1 VGVGATDSDNRFSF
15 GIALQYVYGKI
26 ESTMAQ
32 EYFAEPENSIMM
44 TSSTELDGF
53 ATTAGMAY
61 RFNERMDLAATFNSG
76 LHVQGD
82 QNSVLY
88 SELVD
93 PIVASDVDESIRY
106 PRNYSLGM
114 AYYPRSELKTVFT
127 MEAVFSEWSELEDD
141 SMEEGPFLE
150 DTIDFRVG
158 VQHTFYNGVPLR
170 FGFRHR
176 DSYSDS
182 EASVSYFTSGV
193 GVPYGG
199 GIISASVEL
208 SKTSSYQEHWFEYPN
223 TNDFPVDPISRVEE
237 TRFRLGV
244 GYRYM
249 F

>member
-1 VGVGATDSDNRFSF
+1 
-15 GIALQYVYGKI
+15 
-26 ESTMAQ
+26 
-32 EYFAEPENSIMM
+32 
-44 TSSTELDGF
+44 
-53 ATTAGMAY
+53 
-61 RFNERMDLAATFNSG
+61 
-76 LHVQGD
+76 
-82 QNSVLY
+82 
-88 SELVD
+88 
-93 PIVASDVDESIRY
+93 
-106 PRNYSLGM
+106 
-114 AYYPRSELKTVFT
+114 
-127 MEAVFSEWSELEDD
+127 
-141 SMEEGPFLE
+141 
-150 DTIDFRVG
+150 
-158 VQHTFYNGVPLR
+158 VPLR